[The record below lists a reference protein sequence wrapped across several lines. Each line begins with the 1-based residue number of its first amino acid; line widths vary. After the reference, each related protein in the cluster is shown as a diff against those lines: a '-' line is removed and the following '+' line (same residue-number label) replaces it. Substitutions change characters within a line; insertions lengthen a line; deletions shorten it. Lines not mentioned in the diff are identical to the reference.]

1 MTDPKLNA
9 HEAWMAVMEDVRAIR
24 KGETTSGGSRFNFR
38 GVDTVMNEVG
48 PIFRKHGVSC
58 VPISVEAKHRDFE
71 SGKNKTTM
79 HEAIVTVGYRVTGP
93 DGSTF
98 DGMSIGESSDA
109 SDKATSQA
117 MSVAL
122 RTFLLQGLTMPTDE
136 VDPDHNEV
144 DRAPIAERGRQ
155 EQAAEAPAPKPE
167 FTDEERKGAW
177 AKLYDMMRSVAD
189 KDFSEIAAWQ
199 EGLKMN
205 DLTLTRQQA
214 AAWYDKIAAA
224 PKKAEPD
231 PPTTG
236 REAGWR
242 SDAERQNEYDALS
255 ARHDLMVSGLGYATD
270 LDKPDPATMTRTE
283 AEDWLEAIISHEQEA
298 PFD

>member
-24 KGETTSGGSRFNFR
+24 KGETTSGGSKFNFR

-48 PIFRKHGVSC
+48 PIFRRHGVSC
-58 VPISVEAKHRDFE
+58 VPIDVEAKHRDFQ
-71 SGKNKTTM
+71 SGQKSTTM
-79 HEAIVTVGYRVTGP
+79 HEAIVTVRYRVTGP

-144 DRAPIAERGRQ
+144 DRAPIARKSE
-155 EQAAEAPAPKPE
+155 EQAAPKPE
-167 FTDEERKGAW
+167 FTDEERKAAW
-177 AKLYDMMRSVAD
+177 GQLYDMMRSVAD

-205 DLTLTRQQA
+205 DQTLTRQQA
-214 AAWYDKIAAA
+214 ADWYDRISKAT
-224 PKKAEPD
+224 KKADAD

-242 SDAERQNEYDALS
+242 SDAERKEHYDALS
-255 ARHDLMVSGLGYATD
+255 ARHDALLERLDYAVD
-270 LDKPDPATMTRTE
+270 LDKPDPDTLTRGE
-283 AEDWLEAIISHEQEA
+283 AEDWLAALIGHEQEM
-298 PFD
+298 PF